1 MDAALLAAIQK
12 GRGLKKS
19 PRRPSMARRASANAG
34 NAPAAK
40 VRPNFCV
47 CGGGQT
53 QQNDFHNLTV
63 PLS

>member
-19 PRRPSMARRASANAG
+19 PRRPSMARRTSANAG

-40 VRPNFCV
+40 VRPCFFL
-47 CGGGQT
+47 GGGGT
-53 QQNDFHNLTV
+53 N
-63 PLS
+63 PAE

>member
-19 PRRPSMARRASANAG
+19 PRRPSMARRTSANAG

-40 VRPNFCV
+40 VRPCFFFW
-47 CGGGQT
+47 GGDKPSRMIFIT
-53 QQNDFHNLTV
+53 
-63 PLS
+63 